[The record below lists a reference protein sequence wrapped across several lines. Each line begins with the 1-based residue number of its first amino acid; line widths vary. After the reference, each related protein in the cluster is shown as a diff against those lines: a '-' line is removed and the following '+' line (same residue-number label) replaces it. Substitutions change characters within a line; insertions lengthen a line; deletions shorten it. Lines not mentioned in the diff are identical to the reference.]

1 MDKNFLSL
9 TFSNDFL
16 ISQGS
21 VQFCVRVILRHIP
34 LLLYFLSFTH
44 NFAVLSSQISMNA
57 KVDLYMVVI
66 VMLCVIIPWAHTNV
80 PVKRDSLEMEKQ
92 VAHQ

>member
-1 MDKNFLSL
+1 MSSSALGSFYD
-9 TFSNDFL
+9 TFHYCS
-16 ISQGS
+16 I
-21 VQFCVRVILRHIP
+21 
-34 LLLYFLSFTH
+34 FLSFTH

-66 VMLCVIIPWAHTNV
+66 VMLCVITPWAHTNV

>member
-1 MDKNFLSL
+1 MM
-9 TFSNDFL
+9 TFL

-21 VQFCVRVILRHIP
+21 VRFKVRVILRHTP
-34 LLLYFLSFTH
+34 LLFYFLSTTY

-57 KVDLYMVVI
+57 KVDLYTVVI
-66 VMLCVIIPWAHTNV
+66 VMLCVIIRWAHTNV
-80 PVKRDSLEMEKQ
+80 SAKRDSLGMEKQ